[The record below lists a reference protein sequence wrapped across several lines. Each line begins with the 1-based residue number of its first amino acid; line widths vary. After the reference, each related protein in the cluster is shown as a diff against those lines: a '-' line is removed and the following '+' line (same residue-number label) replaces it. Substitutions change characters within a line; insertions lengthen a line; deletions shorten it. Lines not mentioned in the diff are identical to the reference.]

1 MQVIFFADVNE
12 TNYQAFKEN
21 SRLTVP
27 FGDLPTA
34 MIKIIDR
41 CLQGDIPSPFPDQPA
56 TRYSA
61 KLNLATGLFT
71 VMETSN
77 YSTIDHMCIVLT
89 KGNDQAIKEY
99 LASRLQLSMD
109 TAEDRKKQ
117 IAGLRQDM
125 QAASDQRAQLDAE
138 LQKYR

>member
-1 MQVIFFADVNE
+1 MQVIFYADVNE
-12 TNYQAFKEN
+12 ANYQRFKEN

-34 MIKIIDR
+34 MIRIIDR

-61 KLNLATGLFT
+61 KLDLTTGLFT

-77 YSTIDHMCIVLT
+77 YSTIDHMCIKLT
-89 KGNDQAIKEY
+89 EGNDQAIKEY

-109 TAEDRKKQ
+109 VAEDRKRQ
-117 IAGLRQDM
+117 IAGLRRDM
-125 QAASDQRAQLDAE
+125 QAATEQRADVDRE
-138 LQKYR
+138 LQNYR